1 MKVLTGFLDFLR
13 IGIITSLTV
22 NALVF
27 AGPVVEDFSDVSEWV
42 NLTSE
47 KTARGEVSK
56 ASFTTDG
63 NKATLTCDADEG
75 YAYILTNLPVDTSHY
90 KGVMV
95 EVGSLSENA
104 VWGMRFNWLLPA
116 AYEGKDA
123 GNVYIP
129 FPDEIVNTGEHV
141 SVLFMLSLGNKEP
154 GTKPASVS
162 LDSIRLASGPHETNL
177 KNDEGTVSSKAGD
190 TRVTEPSVSEKSSR
204 DAAEY
209 KVVSNDVLQVKVE
222 GEPDFSQDHLWVY
235 PEPEGLIK
243 YAPLGDVRVVG
254 LTLSEIEKKIT
265 ELLEN
270 YVSSPRVTVSVK
282 EHHPELE
289 STR

>member
-75 YAYILTNLPVDTSHY
+75 YTYILANLPVDTSHY

-116 AYEGKDA
+116 TYEGKDT
-123 GNVYIP
+123 GHVYIP
-129 FPDEIVNTGEHV
+129 FPKDIVNTGDRI
-141 SVLFMLSLGNKEP
+141 SVLFMLSIGNKKP
-154 GTKPASVS
+154 GTEPASIS
-162 LDSIRLASGPHETNL
+162 FNSISMASGPTVIED
-177 KNDEGTVSSKAGD
+177 KNEHGTIDSIKAKD
-190 TRVTEPSVSEKSSR
+190 MDKTQSPVNEKNSRNMPEYRVM
-204 DAAEY
+204 
-209 KVVSNDVLQVKVE
+209 SNDVLQVKVE
-222 GEPDFSQDHLWVY
+222 GEPDFSQDYVYVY

-243 YAPLGDVRVVG
+243 YSPLGDVRVVG
-254 LTLSEIEKKIT
+254 LSLEQVEKRLT
-265 ELLEN
+265 ELLEDYLFN
-270 YVSSPRVTVSVK
+270 PKVTVTLKK
-282 EHHPELE
+282 EQK
-289 STR
+289 